1 MFSCLQDK
9 PWSKILS
16 EKLQKIKSKDI
27 YPRRQHEKKRRS
39 KTRMANLLAKFVKV
53 AIHVKIKCGRFI

>member
-16 EKLQKIKSKDI
+16 KKLQKIKSKDI
-27 YPRRQHEKKRRS
+27 YPRRQHK
-39 KTRMANLLAKFVKV
+39 
-53 AIHVKIKCGRFI
+53 